1 MKDEHLFFNPFRM
14 LSPKLEYETVRIEEL
29 HEKPVSKEISL
40 EEGLLIMISKLIEMC
55 TLLSKCVFSGSMKQM
70 ERCEAFAQDVHAQEK
85 ILTKDLVES
94 EVKGDLLKGL
104 IRFPYRLERV
114 GDLFESVLNCCRFK
128 AKYSIPFTDKAYA
141 ELEQLFTTLREMLNN
156 LRDAIRTPNK
166 VILEAIIADGKK
178 VNQMFEDFKLAHW
191 QRLEAGFCAV
201 EASSMYRDILDS
213 MKSIG
218 DYIVK
223 MAETLMEMDKD
234 SRN

>member
-1 MKDEHLFFNPFRM
+1 M
-14 LSPKLEYETVRIEEL
+14 
-29 HEKPVSKEISL
+29 
-40 EEGLLIMISKLIEMC
+40 
-55 TLLSKCVFSGSMKQM
+55 
-70 ERCEAFAQDVHAQEK
+70 
-85 ILTKDLVES
+85 
-94 EVKGDLLKGL
+94 
-104 IRFPYRLERV
+104 
-114 GDLFESVLNCCRFK
+114 
-128 AKYSIPFTDKAYA
+128 
-141 ELEQLFTTLREMLNN
+141 
-156 LRDAIRTPNK
+156 
-166 VILEAIIADGKK
+166 ILEAIIADGKK